1 MDNSAGLEFDPL
13 LGPTVVSSTSG
24 GLGGAVYLASGGEV
38 TIVDSVFQDNQA
50 AAGGGG
56 ECRSV
61 SFRTLMAT
69 SLPRMTML
77 RAYTS

>member
-1 MDNSAGLEFDPL
+1 VDNSAGLEFDPV
-13 LGPTVVSSTSG
+13 LGPAVVSSTSG

-38 TIVDSVFQDNQA
+38 TVVDSVFQDNLA

-61 SFRTLMAT
+61 SFPMPMA
-69 SLPRMTML
+69 SLL
-77 RAYTS
+77 LFSLA